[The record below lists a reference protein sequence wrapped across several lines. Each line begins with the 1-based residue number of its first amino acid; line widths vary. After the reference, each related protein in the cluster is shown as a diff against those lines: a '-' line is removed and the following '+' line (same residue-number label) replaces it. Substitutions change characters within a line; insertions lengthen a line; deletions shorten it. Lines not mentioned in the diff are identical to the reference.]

1 MVLPLRR
8 VFVAFVA
15 DLEQAVIE
23 IIDGVDDLP
32 NVILLVTNNARVH
45 QGVKTRP
52 FSTGSLSCV
61 NTNNFVTVIWVS
73 LPRVFP
79 IIGASAVRVR
89 GLDRAPRPQG
99 HQDGNH

>member
-32 NVILLVTNNARVH
+32 NVIL
-45 QGVKTRP
+45 
-52 FSTGSLSCV
+52 
-61 NTNNFVTVIWVS
+61 W
-73 LPRVFP
+73 
-79 IIGASAVRVR
+79 
-89 GLDRAPRPQG
+89 
-99 HQDGNH
+99 